1 MTHIT
6 YYRRDNLQDWI
17 YVIRFEGISKNVRR
31 MNVTYD
37 LTILYLCVNRIL
49 ICSSNKQSLSNKHTT
64 IYVFHS
70 IHLRPRGTSNVS
82 CLLSFPV
89 TIDLAHEPNLINFIL
104 SIIIFFIDT
113 KISSSKSCIIE
124 TNNNFYVQ
132 QIFASTYKLRTS
144 ATNIRNCN
152 KHSNFKMNEPEYPRF
167 RNERREDPLANK

>member
-1 MTHIT
+1 
-6 YYRRDNLQDWI
+6 
-17 YVIRFEGISKNVRR
+17 

-89 TIDLAHEPNLINFIL
+89 TIDLAHEPNLINSIL

-124 TNNNFYVQ
+124 TNNNFYV
-132 QIFASTYKLRTS
+132 
-144 ATNIRNCN
+144 TNIC
-152 KHSNFKMNEPEYPRF
+152 KYVQTTYVCYKYSK
-167 RNERREDPLANK
+167 LQQTQ